1 MIQAKNFLPAI
12 VRERATP
19 WHRMKPQ
26 VMVCQHIS
34 AGQLVSEALTVLW
47 VARGCLVLLLGQGF
61 IMPTCGNSTKVC
73 SAPPCHTD
81 RAVSSP
87 LPHPSGPGYAL
98 LASWCHLRMSHPLSQ
113 GGVTA
118 HQARPRTCRVGY
130 DEHNKQ
136 NKMLILT
143 RLCSVHPAPRSQ
155 KKPDCSKVSSR
166 TLCRLK
172 AEKPTAL
179 PPSV

>member
-1 MIQAKNFLPAI
+1 MSPKISCPQLLGKEQLPGAEWSLKLWFASTSLQASWYQKYL
-12 VRERATP
+12 
-19 WHRMKPQ
+19 H
-26 VMVCQHIS
+26 
-34 AGQLVSEALTVLW
+34 TVLW

-81 RAVSSP
+81 MAVLVAPFPIPQAQAMPCWPAGAAWGCHSSRP
-87 LPHPSGPGYAL
+87 RVVWSTRPGHAD
-98 LASWCHLRMSHPLSQ
+98 AVWVRMSI
-113 GGVTA
+113 T
-118 HQARPRTCRVGY
+118 
-130 DEHNKQ
+130 

-143 RLCSVHPAPRSQ
+143 RFCCVHLAQRSW
-155 KKPDCSKVSSR
+155 KKPDGSKVSSR

-179 PPSV
+179 PPPV